1 MIDANETLRESGYD
15 HDEMLS
21 MNVADFEVG
30 FDEEFS
36 EGWTGMSEDR
46 PLKVEGTHRR
56 KDDLTY
62 PVEVWVSRNR
72 HSEGDRFVAI
82 CRDVTD
88 RRERERKLERHR
100 EFVES
105 ATDMITLIDS
115 DGTIKYVSPA
125 IERVL
130 GWDPEELIGENGFEY
145 VHPDDRDERTDDIEA
160 LVEGARVRLSW
171 SSDSNVPTG
180 VTVGSRPLHAIC
192 SMIRTSTGFF
202 EQP

>member
-1 MIDANETLRESGYD
+1 
-15 HDEMLS
+15 
-21 MNVADFEVG
+21 
-30 FDEEFS
+30 
-36 EGWTGMSEDR
+36 MSEDR

-88 RRERERKLERHR
+88 RREQERKLERHR

-130 GWDPEELIGENGFEY
+130 GWDPRN
-145 VHPDDRDERTDDIEA
+145 
-160 LVEGARVRLSW
+160 
-171 SSDSNVPTG
+171 
-180 VTVGSRPLHAIC
+180 
-192 SMIRTSTGFF
+192 
-202 EQP
+202 